1 MAREERPVSSEQ
13 VPEEAR
19 MYMATL
25 QPHHDHPFVRRHFH
39 QVTWLSFVV
48 PGHGQ
53 VDFFALE
60 FRGGQE
66 AALIWAD
73 GQGNWGAGRWL
84 PLSHL
89 DADIT
94 CPPSPLSLQYFQG
107 APVNPSLIAAIE
119 LLAASKQAE
128 PDAAA
133 DGGRGSGST

>member
-1 MAREERPVSSEQ
+1 MAREEGSVSREQ

-19 MYMATL
+19 MYMAAL

-39 QVTWLSFVV
+39 QVTWLSFMV
-48 PGHGQ
+48 PGNGQ

-60 FRGGQE
+60 FRVGQE

-84 PLSHL
+84 PLSHP

-94 CPPSPLSLQYFQG
+94 CPPVPAVVAILPGRASQ
-107 APVNPSLIAAIE
+107 PVPR
-119 LLAASKQAE
+119 
-128 PDAAA
+128 
-133 DGGRGSGST
+133 GGHRVAGCE